1 VRNLLLILLAAVA
14 AFLAS
19 ELFVRFH
26 DWNRQQAC
34 MTAGGRNCG
43 PPRTFLQH

>member
-1 VRNLLLILLAAVA
+1 LRNLLLILLAAVA
-14 AFLAS
+14 VFAAS
-19 ELFVRFH
+19 ELLVRFH